1 MECKVALLDRKEYL
15 LSLGCLT
22 ISLVMTV
29 LGYAFEEEQLL
40 FGIVLVSMG
49 TLVPCVLMMLSA
61 IMHRNWRAIVTLT
74 LFFLLGMTLFNA
86 AVSDGFKMKWMAEMM
101 GNFEA
106 YYTAYTALYVT
117 IFANIMAISGF
128 IMDVIQHGK
137 QVLCGRQESVNE

>member
-1 MECKVALLDRKEYL
+1 MERKIALLERKEYL
-15 LSLGCLT
+15 VSLGCLT
-22 ISLVMTV
+22 ISLVMTI

-49 TLVPCVLMMLSA
+49 TLIPCVLMMLSA

-86 AVSDGFKMKWMAEMM
+86 AVYEGFEMKWMGEMM
-101 GNFEA
+101 GDFEA
-106 YYTAYTALYVT
+106 YYTAFTALYAT
-117 IFANIMAISGF
+117 IFANIMAINGF

-137 QVLCGRQESVNE
+137 QVLCGPQESVNE